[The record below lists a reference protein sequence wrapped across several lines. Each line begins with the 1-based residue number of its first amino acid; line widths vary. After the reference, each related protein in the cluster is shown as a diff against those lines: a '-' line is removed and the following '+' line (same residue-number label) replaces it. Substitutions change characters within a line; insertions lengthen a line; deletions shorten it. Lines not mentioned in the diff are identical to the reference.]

1 MPDATSPQAAELS
14 KREALLAAKEKE
26 LRMIIAFVRTTLGA
40 VGQRILT
47 LLALLGAVGM
57 FSWSVIEPTGWR
69 LAAAIAF
76 AAFVFLPLAY
86 FDSRQR
92 VAE

>member
-1 MPDATSPQAAELS
+1 MPDPAQAQELA
-14 KREALLAAKEKE
+14 KREAAVIAKERE
-26 LRMIIAFVRTTLGA
+26 LQLIIAFVRTLLGA

-47 LLALLGAVGM
+47 VLALVGAVGM
-57 FSWSVIEPTGWR
+57 FSWSVFEPTGWR

-86 FDSRQR
+86 FDSRPR